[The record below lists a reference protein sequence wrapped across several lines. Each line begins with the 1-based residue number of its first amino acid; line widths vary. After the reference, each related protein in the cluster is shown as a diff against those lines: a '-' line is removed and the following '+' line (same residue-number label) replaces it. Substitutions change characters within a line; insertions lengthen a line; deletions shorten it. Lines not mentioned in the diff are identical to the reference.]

1 MPTFP
6 PSVDFCN
13 PLVLLILDGWGIANT
28 AHGNAIAQAHT
39 PQWDFLWQ
47 QAQNQPQGCLLQAS
61 GKAIGLPA
69 NQVGNS
75 EIGHLTL
82 GAGRT
87 LHPIRVKIDE
97 AIEANAIAKNAVW
110 QGLVE
115 HLKKHKQATLHL
127 VGLLSDGGVH
137 SHLAHLAELL
147 GLAKDEGLNN
157 VRVHAL
163 TDGRDV
169 PPFSVQDYLYDVEGA
184 LLDLDFPQISTV
196 IGRFFAMDRDN
207 RWHRTEQAFR
217 ALAFAEGKRE
227 FISTQAAKH
236 VLEEAISEEFI
247 PPAIT
252 EIGYEG
258 FAPND
263 VVLFWHFR
271 EDRLRQLAEA
281 LTNPQFGEFE
291 VSGLPHGLKVAS
303 LVALGTG
310 DWTEKIEVL
319 FSQEPIQQ
327 TLGEVVAKAGVRQL
341 RLAETEKYPHV
352 TYFFNGGAEQP
363 FQGEDRQLI
372 PSPRHV
378 ETYDLKPEMSLPEVT
393 HQLVTALQGKQYGLL
408 VANFANADMVGH
420 TGNLPAAI
428 AACEAVDSALE
439 QVVQAC
445 KVSGTHLLI
454 TADHGNVEAMLTSND
469 APNTA
474 HELSPVPFIWL
485 PANEV
490 TEAPIQRVETL
501 ADVTPFILQVMG
513 LPVPEAM
520 LQSKKAY

>member
-1 MPTFP
+1 MPH
-6 PSVDFCN
+6 SDFCT
-13 PLVLLILDGWGIANT
+13 PLLLLILDGWGIANT
-28 AHGNAIAQAHT
+28 PHGNAIAKAHT

-47 QAQNQPQGCLLQAS
+47 QAQTQPQGCLLQAS

-87 LHPIRVKIDE
+87 LHPIRVQIDE
-97 AIEANAIAKNAVW
+97 AIEANAIAENAVW
-110 QGLVE
+110 QDIAA
-115 HLKKHKQATLHL
+115 HLKQHKQATLHL

-147 GLAKDEGLNN
+147 GLAKDEGLHN
-157 VRVHAL
+157 VRVHAIA
-163 TDGRDV
+163 DGRDV
-169 PPFSVQDYLYDVEGA
+169 PPFSVQNYLYDVEGA

-217 ALAFAEGKRE
+217 ALVLGEGKRE

-236 VLEEAISEEFI
+236 VLEEDTSEEFI

-263 VVLFWHFR
+263 VVFFWHFR

-281 LTNPQFGEFE
+281 LTNPQFADFDTT
-291 VSGLPHGLKVAS
+291 GLPRGLKVAS
-303 LVALGTG
+303 LIGLGNSQG
-310 DWTEKIEVL
+310 SQNIAVL
-319 FSQEPIQQ
+319 FPQEPIKQ
-327 TLGEVVAKAGVRQL
+327 TLGEVVATAGIRQL
-341 RLAETEKYPHV
+341 RVAETEKYPHV
-352 TYFFNGGAEQP
+352 TYFFNGGAEHP
-363 FQGEDRQLI
+363 FQGEERQLI

-378 ETYDLKPEMSLPEVT
+378 ETYDLKPEMALPKVT
-393 HQLVTALQGKQYGLL
+393 QQLVNALKSKHYGLI

-439 QVVQAC
+439 QVIQAC
-445 KVSGTHLLI
+445 KASGTNLLI

-474 HELSPVPFIWL
+474 HALSPVPFIWV
-485 PANEV
+485 PADARV
-490 TEAPIQRVETL
+490 EAPTQRVETL
-501 ADVTPFILQVMG
+501 ADVAPFVLKVMG
-513 LPVPEAM
+513 LPVPKCMRQA
-520 LQSKKAY
+520 LKVT

>member
-1 MPTFP
+1 VSISSHSTSFY
-6 PSVDFCN
+6 N
-13 PLVLLILDGWGIANT
+13 PLLLLILDGWGIAKNP
-28 AHGNAIAQAHT
+28 HGNAIAQAHT

-47 QAQNQPQGCLLQAS
+47 QAQHQPQGCLLQAS
-61 GKAIGLPA
+61 GKAVSLPA

-87 LHPIRVKIDE
+87 SQPVRVDIDDT
-97 AIEANAIAKNAVW
+97 IQANTLTENTVW
-110 QGLVE
+110 QSLVA
-115 HLKKHKQATLHL
+115 HLKQHKQATIHF

-147 GLAKDEGLNN
+147 GLAKDEGLQK

-184 LLDLDFPQISTV
+184 LLDLDYPQISTV
-196 IGRFFAMDRDN
+196 MGRFFAMDRDN

-217 ALAFAEGKRE
+217 ALAFAQGKRE
-227 FISTQAAKH
+227 LMSTQAVKH
-236 VLEEAISEEFI
+236 VLAEGISEELI

-252 EIGYEG
+252 EIEYEG
-258 FAPND
+258 LAPND
-263 VVLFWHFR
+263 VVFFWHFR

-281 LTNPQFGEFE
+281 LTNPQFAEFN
-291 VSGLPHGLKVAS
+291 VSGLPQGLKVAS
-303 LVALGTG
+303 FVPIGSGA
-310 DWTEKIEVL
+310 WSEQISVL
-319 FSQEPIQQ
+319 FPKKPIEQ
-327 TLGEVVAKAGVRQL
+327 TLGQLVAQAGLKQL

-352 TYFFNGGAEQP
+352 TAFFNGGIERP
-363 FQGEDRQLI
+363 FLGEERLLI
-372 PSPRHV
+372 PSLRHV
-378 ETYDLKPEMSLPEVT
+378 ETYDLQPEMALPAVVN
-393 HQLVTALQGKQYGLL
+393 HLVKALEGKRYGLI

-420 TGNLPAAI
+420 TGNFPATV

-445 KVSGTHLLI
+445 KQSGTHLLI
-454 TADHGNVEAMLTSND
+454 TADHGNAEAMLTGSD

-474 HELSPVPFIWL
+474 HALSPVPFIWL
-485 PANEV
+485 PADGNA
-490 TEAPIQRVETL
+490 TQAPLTQVETL
-501 ADVTPFILQVMG
+501 ADVAPFILKVMG
-513 LPVPEAM
+513 LPIPTDM
-520 LQSKKAY
+520 IR